1 MLVRDE
7 GVPMPPKSGQD
18 APNRHRVGGDRQHG
32 EDWLSGGRSP
42 SPDWRKPSPLGLGV
56 AVDAVTNVA
65 APLLA
70 GFAIATIGVVGAD
83 GGHFRWPGPVLLCL
97 TLSALLFVTCVQFG
111 FHARRHLY
119 SFADI
124 SAWWSDE
131 EMRDHRD
138 LLREEQNADFQLW
151 NRWRGRAYTAYSGG
165 MVMLWLGVALVLVPP
180 ARSTS
185 PDTEFRWA
193 AAAVAVGAAVVEAV
207 WSMYPQVR
215 LWFQRRRVLRGN
227 A

>member
-1 MLVRDE
+1 
-7 GVPMPPKSGQD
+7 MPPKSGQD

-165 MVMLWLGVALVLVPP
+165 MVMLWLGWPWFWCHRHGVHRLTRSSAGLQPLWRSAPP
-180 ARSTS
+180 WLR
-185 PDTEFRWA
+185 PY
-193 AAAVAVGAAVVEAV
+193 GACI
-207 WSMYPQVR
+207 
-215 LWFQRRRVLRGN
+215 RR
-227 A
+227 